1 MRRKQDM
8 AAFSGMRQETR
19 GVDLLESLAETR
31 VSVLYLARRAQE
43 TKDTALAK
51 ELTEKGQSLKIEIAR
66 IRRTRTVEWTKE
78 STVLLKRSKTAQSE
92 LARLAATAEKSA
104 KKTKAFA
111 RALTAVSN
119 ILALAKKVL

>member
-19 GVDLLESLAETR
+19 GDVLLESLTESR
-31 VSVLYLARRAQE
+31 ISVLYLARRAKE
-43 TKDTALAK
+43 INDMALAK
-51 ELTEKGQSLKIEIAR
+51 ELSEKGQLLKIEIAR

-119 ILALAKKVL
+119 ILVIAKKVL